1 MPLPGHACS
10 HAQVV
15 VGAYNP
21 NPNPLEPYGFNPRN
35 PNHPNPCSHAQVV
48 GGVLRR

>member
-10 HAQVV
+10 YAQVV

-21 NPNPLEPYGFNPRN
+21 NPNSLTLTLTLETLTTR
-35 PNHPNPCSHAQVV
+35 NPCSHAQVV